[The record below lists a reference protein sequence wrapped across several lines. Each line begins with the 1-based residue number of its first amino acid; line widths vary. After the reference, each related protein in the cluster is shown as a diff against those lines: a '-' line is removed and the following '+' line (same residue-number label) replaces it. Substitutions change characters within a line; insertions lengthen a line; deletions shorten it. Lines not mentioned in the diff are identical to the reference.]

1 MSRPAGRKNADF
13 DAKASAQLERLS
25 ASWLKLGPGASLREL
40 AADAE
45 LSPNNVRHYFGDRD
59 DLVAAMLAH
68 LRSQGEPYMALA
80 SRAGEGDA
88 EQVLRQFL
96 RGLLLAWRS
105 FGVGRMHGVT
115 LAEGLAG
122 GPRGPAYVAEILE
135 PTLVTLERLLA
146 TLVKDGRLPALDPR
160 VAGLALLGP
169 VVLALLHQDNL
180 GGVACRPLDVEAY
193 LEAHLQGWLRGWGE
207 GEKKQV

>member
-1 MSRPAGRKNADF
+1 MSRPAGKKNADF

-25 ASWLKLGPGASLREL
+25 GAWLRLGPGASLREL
-40 AADAE
+40 AADAD

-59 DLVAAMLAH
+59 ELVAAMLAH
-68 LRSQGEPYMALA
+68 LRAQGQPYMALA
-80 SRAGEGDA
+80 SEAGAGDA
-88 EQVLRQFL
+88 EEVLRQFL
-96 RGLLLAWRS
+96 RGILVAWRR

-135 PTLVTLERLLA
+135 PTLVTLETLLGRL
-146 TLVKDGRLPALDPR
+146 VEDGRLPTLDPR

-193 LEAHLQGWLRGWGE
+193 AEAQLQGWLRGWGHTS
-207 GEKKQV
+207 KRSV